1 MTPKPELVVAGPAD
15 EAALLPLVRAYHAFE
30 EVELTDAQRRRAL
43 GPLLAPDSSFGR
55 IWLVRSAGRTVG
67 YAALCF
73 GYSIEFAGRD
83 AFLDEL
89 FIEEAARGRGIG
101 RAVLELVQQ
110 QCAALGIG
118 ALHLEV
124 ARDNVRARRL
134 YEALGFDGR
143 ERFHLMSWRAD
154 LD

>member
-1 MTPKPELVVAGPAD
+1 MPELVVACPAD

-30 EVELTDAQRRRAL
+30 DVDLSDAQRRAAL

-55 IWLVRSAGRTVG
+55 VWLIRSAGRTVG
-67 YAALCF
+67 YAAVCF

-89 FIEEAARGRGIG
+89 FVEEAARGRGIG
-101 RAVLELVQQ
+101 RAVLALVQQ
-110 QCAALGIG
+110 QCAALGVG

-124 ARDNVRARRL
+124 ARDNTRARRL
-134 YEALGFDGR
+134 YEALGFEPR
-143 ERFHLMSWRAD
+143 ERFHLMSWRAEPE
-154 LD
+154 

>member
-1 MTPKPELVVAGPAD
+1 MPELVVAGPAD
-15 EAALLPLVRAYHAFE
+15 EAALLPLVRDYHAFE
-30 EVELTDAQRRRAL
+30 EVDLSDAARRLAL
-43 GPLLAPDSSFGR
+43 APLLEPDSSFGR
-55 IWLVRSAGRTVG
+55 IWLIRSGSRTVG
-67 YAALCF
+67 YAAVCF

-101 RAVLELVQQ
+101 RTVLELVQQ
-110 QCAALGIG
+110 QCVALGIG

-124 ARDNVRARRL
+124 ARANTRARRL
-134 YEALGFDGR
+134 YEALGFEAR

-154 LD
+154 SD